1 MLKNLLDESQRHL
14 NYFFQNVDLARFE
27 EVVQMCKECEGFV
40 IFTGVGKSGI
50 IAEKTAMTLISTGT
64 KALFL
69 PPMNFLHG
77 DIGIVSEKDLLVM
90 ISKSG
95 ETEEMLSL
103 VPFIQRRKAKI
114 ISLVSNPTSRL
125 AKSSDLFMHL
135 PVERELCSFDL
146 VPTTST
152 AVQLIFGDILA
163 IALMKDRN
171 FNMNDYVLN
180 HPAGSIGKKLTLTVE
195 NVMLSGEQVPT
206 CQPQDKLV
214 DVLVELSNKKC
225 GALVVIDD
233 KREFKGIF
241 TDGDLRRALQMK
253 GSEVLD
259 QPMEHLMTPSAICVS
274 SDMLA
279 WDAMK
284 YMQQDPK
291 KWVMVTPVVNKSQV
305 VVGILRM
312 HDIVQAGIS

>member
-1 MLKNLLDESQRHL
+1 MLKNLLDESRRHL
-14 NYFFQNVDLARFE
+14 NSFFESLDIKRFE
-27 EVVQMCKECEGFV
+27 EVVQMCMSCKGFI

-64 KALFL
+64 KALYL

-77 DIGIVSEKDLLVM
+77 DIGIVSENDLLVM

-95 ETEEMLSL
+95 ETEELLNL

-114 ISLVSNPTSRL
+114 LALVSNPVCRL
-125 AKSSDLFMHL
+125 AKCSDLSMYL
-135 PVERELCSFDL
+135 PVEKELCSFDL

-152 AVQLIFGDILA
+152 AVQLIFGDVLA
-163 IALMKDRN
+163 VALMKARN
-171 FNMNDYVLN
+171 FNMSDYVLN
-180 HPAGSIGKKLTLTVE
+180 HPAGSIGKKMTLTVKD
-195 NVMLSGEQVPT
+195 VMLGGDQVPF
-206 CQPQDKLV
+206 CKPQDRLV

-225 GALVVIDD
+225 GALLVVDEQ
-233 KREFKGIF
+233 RRLQGIF
-241 TDGDLRRALQMK
+241 TDGDLRRALQMN
-253 GSEVLD
+253 GSRVLE
-259 QPMEHLMTPSAICVS
+259 QNMAAIMTASAICVS

-284 YMQQDPK
+284 HMQKDPK
-291 KWVMVTPVVNKSQV
+291 KWVMVTPVIENHT